1 MDSRIRKIRG
11 EEVDSGKDPMVKTL
25 EAEVADLKTR
35 LAQMKVSQQ
44 QACDRRPPLTPGD
57 SEINSK

>member
-11 EEVDSGKDPMVKTL
+11 EEVDSSKDPMIKAL

-35 LAQMKVSQQ
+35 LSQMKIAQQ
-44 QACDRRPPLTPGD
+44 QAPERRPPLTPGD